1 MSDVQIND
9 FQSRVD
15 RITHNHPHNYLRKK
29 QAPIKRNSFGEIVM
43 PKTKKEYFKW
53 MMFVRP
59 LLLLYISFTIFK
71 AVLIYNSDHNDY
83 TQILANLE
91 AGDNKSQIVAFT
103 MAPGYFTEPVGVFV
117 SGIVNKLN
125 QAQKK

>member
-9 FQSRVD
+9 FRSRVD
-15 RITHNHPHNYLRKK
+15 RITCNHPHNYLRERKV
-29 QAPIKRNSFGEIVM
+29 PFLRNSFGVIVM
-43 PKTKKEYFKW
+43 PKAKNEHFKW

-59 LLLLYISFTIFK
+59 LLLLYISFTVFK
-71 AVLIYNSDHNDY
+71 AVLIYNSDQNDY

-103 MAPGYFTEPVGVFV
+103 MAPGYLTEPVGVFV
-117 SGIVNKLN
+117 SGIVSELN
-125 QAQKK
+125 QAHKK